1 MDGKPQGE
9 GRAMTYRAPVKDL
22 VFALIEAAGFER
34 LAPYAPG
41 VDRDMVEAVLDAAGE
56 LASGVIAPLNRPGDV
71 QGSRLLNGRVV
82 APDGF
87 ADAYKAFAQGGWNSL
102 SAREAFGGQA
112 LPKALELAVFEMVN
126 GANMAFALCPTLTQA
141 AIEALQAHGTAR
153 QQALYLP
160 RLVSGEW
167 TGTMHLT
174 EPQAGSDLA
183 AIRTLA
189 EPDGDGSWRI
199 TGEKIFI
206 TWGDHDLTDNIV
218 HLILARTPG
227 APEGAR
233 GLSLFLASTRL
244 VEEDGRLG
252 QANQLRAAS
261 LEHKLGIH
269 ASPTCVML
277 YEGAR
282 AELVG
287 ELNQGLP
294 HMFTMMNAARVLVG
308 VQGVGIAEAAFQH
321 ALDYARERRQGRSEW
336 SKDRSSAIIDHP
348 DVRRMLMVM
357 KAKTEAARAICLA
370 TGVAADLAKLSPNE
384 VERRAAGQRAELL
397 TPVAKAWSTDVG
409 VEVASLGVQVH
420 GGMGFIEETGAA
432 QFYRDARIAPIYE
445 GTNGIQSIDLVGRKL
460 GIGGGGAVRDLLAE
474 MRAIIPALAA
484 STGLAAVG
492 QRLTAGVDAVEQG
505 AAWLAEHPGADA
517 LAGATTYLGLLGD
530 VLGGFMLVKGAL
542 AASRRLAGGEDDA
555 WLRGRIGLATVY
567 SDQVLAPAPGKLA
580 AVTAGAGD
588 LERADALLA

>member
-1 MDGKPQGE
+1 
-9 GRAMTYRAPVKDL
+9 MTYQAPVKDIAFSL
-22 VFALIEAAGFER
+22 FEAAGFAR
-34 LAPYAPG
+34 LTSYG
-41 VDRDMVEAVLDAAGE
+41 DDRETVEAVLEAAGE
-56 LASGVIAPLNRPGDV
+56 LASGVLAPLNRSGDQ

-87 ADAYKAFAQGGWNSL
+87 AGAYQAFAQGGWNSL
-102 SAREAFGGQA
+102 SAREEFGGQA

-141 AIEALQAHGTAR
+141 AIEALQAHGTPR

-189 EPDGDGSWRI
+189 EPDGDGAWSLK
-199 TGEKIFI
+199 GEKIFI

-233 GLSLFLASTRL
+233 GLSLFLASNRL
-244 VEEDGRLG
+244 VGEDGSLG
-252 QANQLRAAS
+252 EANRLRAAS

-277 YEGAR
+277 YEGAK

-287 ELNQGLP
+287 ELHQGLP

-308 VQGVGIAEAAFQH
+308 VQGVGVAEAAFQH
-321 ALDYARERRQGRSEW
+321 ALGYARERRQGRSAW
-336 SKDRSSAIIDHP
+336 SQTQPAAIIDHP
-348 DVRRMLMVM
+348 DVRRTLMLM
-357 KAKTEAARAICLA
+357 KARIEAARAICLA
-370 TGVAADLAKLSPNE
+370 TGVAADLSQLSPDE
-384 VERRAAGQRAELL
+384 AERVSAGQRAELL
-397 TPVAKAWSTDVG
+397 TPIAKAWSTDTG

-445 GTNGIQSIDLVGRKL
+445 GTNGIQAIDLVGRKL
-460 GIGGGGAVRDLLAE
+460 AMAGGEPVRALLAE
-474 MRAIIPALAA
+474 MRSIRPDLAVHA
-484 STGLAAVG
+484 ELA
-492 QRLTAGVDAVEQG
+492 RLCEPLEAGVAAVEQ
-505 AAWLAEHPGADA
+505 AAGWLAAHPGADA
-517 LAGATTYLGLLGD
+517 LAGATACLGLFGD
-530 VLGGFMLVKGAL
+530 VLGGFMLAKGAL
-542 AASRRLAGGEDDA
+542 AAARRLNAGEDGA
-555 WLRGRIGLATVY
+555 WLRGKIGLARVY
-567 SDQVLAPAPGKLA
+567 ADHALAAAPGRLG
-580 AVTAGAGD
+580 AVTAGSGD
-588 LERADALLA
+588 LETAEAILA

>member
-1 MDGKPQGE
+1 
-9 GRAMTYRAPVKDL
+9 MTYRAPVKDL
-22 VFALIEAAGFER
+22 AFSLIEAADFRR
-34 LAPYAPG
+34 LAPHAPG
-41 VDRDMVEAVLDAAGE
+41 VDGEMINAVLEAAGE
-56 LASGVIAPLNRPGDV
+56 LASGVIAPLNRQGDR
-71 QGSRLLNGRVV
+71 QGSQLQNGRVV

-87 ADAYKAFAQGGWNSL
+87 ASAYKAFAEGGWNSL
-102 SAREAFGGQA
+102 SAPEAFGGQA

-141 AIEALQAHGTAR
+141 AIEALVAHGTAR

-167 TGTMHLT
+167 TGAMHLT
-174 EPQAGSDLA
+174 EPQAGSDLG

-189 EPDGDGSWRI
+189 EPDGDGAWTLR
-199 TGEKIFI
+199 GEKIFI
-206 TWGDHDLTDNIV
+206 TWGDHDLTENIV

-244 VEEDGRLG
+244 VGEDGALG
-252 QANQLRAAS
+252 QANRLRAAG

-321 ALDYARERRQGRSEW
+321 ALDYARERRQGRSAW
-336 SKDRSSAIIDHP
+336 STSQPSAIVDHP
-348 DVRRMLMVM
+348 DVRRMLMLM

-370 TGVAADLAKLSPNE
+370 TGVAADLSRLSGDE
-384 VERRAAGQRAELL
+384 GERRAAGQRAELL
-397 TPVAKAWSTDVG
+397 TPIAKAWSTDVG

-445 GTNGIQSIDLVGRKL
+445 GTNGIQAIDLVGRKL
-460 GIGGGGAVRDLLAE
+460 SLADGQAVRDLLAE
-474 MRAIIPALAA
+474 VRAVIPALNA
-484 STGLAAVG
+484 SSDLASVG
-492 QRLTAGVDAVEQG
+492 PRLEAGVQTVEQG
-505 AAWLAEHPGADA
+505 AAWLQAHPGADA
-517 LAGATTYLGLLGD
+517 LAGATTFLGLFGD
-530 VLGGFMLVKGAL
+530 VLGGFMLAKGAL
-542 AASRRLAGGEDDA
+542 AAARRLQGGEGDP
-555 WLRGRIGLATVY
+555 WLHGKVGLARVY
-567 SDQVLAPAPGKLA
+567 AEQILSGAPGRLGA
-580 AVTAGAGD
+580 ISAGARE
-588 LERADALLA
+588 LEQADAILA